1 MSDSIVIETP
11 IGPIAVFCED
21 TFISAI
27 KFGDYG
33 SSGDAKILMEAK
45 KEIEEY
51 FDGRRKR
58 FTLPLKPGGTDYQKK
73 VWSAALKISYGG
85 TRTYQWISELA
96 GGSPR
101 SAGRALAANPIPI
114 IIPCHRVIKKD
125 GKLGGYSSGIGIKR
139 FLLEHERLHSGE
151 SVLTD

>member
-11 IGPIAVFCED
+11 VGPIAVFCED
-21 TFISAI
+21 TFITAI

-33 SSGDAKILMEAK
+33 SSGDAEILMEAK

-51 FDGRRKR
+51 FEGKRRS
-58 FTLPLKPGGTDYQKK
+58 FTLPLKLEGTDYQKK
-73 VWSAALKISYGG
+73 VWNVALKIPYGE

-101 SAGRALAANPIPI
+101 SAGRALAANPVPI
-114 IIPCHRVIKKD
+114 IIPCHRVIKKN
-125 GKLGGYSSGIGIKR
+125 GKPGGYSSGTRIKR